1 MDKSE
6 TSLSLNLHITYP
18 SLLVLKSAV
27 DDAIERQQKLRV
39 HLESESMEPGQN
51 AGISIVMGILPDAGT
66 GSESD
71 KEDNSPL
78 VFRDDDVKTNGLS
91 DERLNG
97 HSVSRAEEIGEVPNS
112 GYSSELV
119 GVLQEITFG
128 ESELSARQREVL
140 ELLSQG
146 DSNQDIASKLRIS
159 PNTAKTHVRNI
170 MSKLNAANRTQ
181 AALAAQTLLK
191 KG

>member
-1 MDKSE
+1 
-6 TSLSLNLHITYP
+6 
-18 SLLVLKSAV
+18 
-27 DDAIERQQKLRV
+27 
-39 HLESESMEPGQN
+39 
-51 AGISIVMGILPDAGT
+51 
-66 GSESD
+66 D
-71 KEDNSPL
+71 KENNFLL
-78 VFRDDDVKTNGLS
+78 VFRGDDEKPGGLSQMPLS

-97 HSVSRAEEIGEVPNS
+97 HSVSRAEGFGVAPNP
-112 GYSSELV
+112 GYSPESADE
-119 GVLQEITFG
+119 LQEVTLS

-146 DSNQDIASKLRIS
+146 DSNQDIASKLGIS